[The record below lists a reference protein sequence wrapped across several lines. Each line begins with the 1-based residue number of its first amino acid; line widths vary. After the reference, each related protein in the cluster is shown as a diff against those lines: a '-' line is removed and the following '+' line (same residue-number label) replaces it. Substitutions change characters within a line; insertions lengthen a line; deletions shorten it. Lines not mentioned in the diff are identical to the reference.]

1 MTVSIRFESVLLDL
15 SPVTL
20 VVIAVIWL
28 AATALTIAAAAAIV
42 VRLPPSYFCEDDSHH
57 AARSWRSAGGLS
69 RNVLG
74 LALIV
79 LGLLLSIPGV
89 PGQGLLTI
97 LIGLM
102 LVDFP
107 GRRRAEKALARRR
120 HVLAAMNRIRARFGH
135 TPLLP
140 PPD

>member
-1 MTVSIRFESVLLDL
+1 MRLSIRFGVVPFDL
-15 SPVTL
+15 SPL
-20 VVIAVIWL
+20 ALLVIAVIWL

-42 VRLPPSYFCEDDSHH
+42 VRLPPSYFCEDDAHH
-57 AARSWRSAGGLS
+57 AARSWRSPRGFG

-89 PGQGLLTI
+89 PGQGLLTL

-120 HVLAAMNRIRARFGH
+120 GILAAMNRIRARFGH
-135 TPLLP
+135 APLLP

>member
-1 MTVSIRFESVLLDL
+1 MRLSIRFGLVPFEL
-15 SPVTL
+15 SPL
-20 VVIAVIWL
+20 ALLVIAVVWL
-28 AATALTIAAAAAIV
+28 AATALTLAAAAAIV
-42 VRLPPSYFCEDDSHH
+42 VRLPPSYFCEDDAHH
-57 AARSWRSAGGLS
+57 AARSWRSSRGFS

-74 LALIV
+74 MALIV

-89 PGQGLLTI
+89 PGQGLLTL

-120 HVLAAMNRIRARFGH
+120 GVLAAMNRLRARFGH
-135 TPLLP
+135 APLLP